1 MLEIDRLRKRYGDIV
16 ALEDCSYV
24 AEPGGVVGF
33 PDPNAAGK
41 TTTMRSIF
49 GLVNLDAGEVRWD
62 GRVIEEEARLRFGY
76 MPEERGLYPRMTVCN
91 QLAYF
96 AELHGMTRQDA
107 HRSTADW
114 LERLD
119 IADRGVS
126 RLEELSHGNQQ
137 RVQLAAALV
146 HNPDLLVLDEP
157 FAGLDPIGIATSS
170 FQQRLANNP

>member
-16 ALEDCSYV
+16 ALEDCSFV

-33 PDPNAAGK
+33 PGPNAAGK

-76 MPEERGLYPRMTVCN
+76 MPEEKGLYPRMTVGN

-119 IADRGVS
+119 IADRGV
-126 RLEELSHGNQQ
+126 
-137 RVQLAAALV
+137 
-146 HNPDLLVLDEP
+146 
-157 FAGLDPIGIATSS
+157 
-170 FQQRLANNP
+170 